1 MEKTFALNYGQ
12 EKTMIT
18 KCLYDNG
25 SIFYDVGSFY
35 LGIVEL
41 FGDMPCDMQTMFAL
55 FLIGASGLGVLYFI
69 ILMLKRMVRNEY

>member
-1 MEKTFALNYGQ
+1 MV
-12 EKTMIT
+12 T

-55 FLIGASGLGVLYFI
+55 FLNGASCMGVLYFI
-69 ILMLKRMVRNEY
+69 ILMMKRMVPNEY

>member
-1 MEKTFALNYGQ
+1 MV
-12 EKTMIT
+12 T

-41 FGDMPCDMQTMFAL
+41 FGDMPCDIQTMFAL
-55 FLIGASGLGVLYFI
+55 FLNGASAMGVLYFI
-69 ILMLKRMVRNEY
+69 IVMLMMILA